1 MKEKTEVLIQ
11 KAIDKAVE
19 SHEVGGMNVLVTQ
32 NGKDRWYCQSGM
44 QDIKK
49 NQKLERNAIF
59 RCYSMSKPITGV
71 AAMMLVERGLLDFD
85 EPVSNYLPG
94 FKDQHVAVE
103 DEHDIG
109 ENVSPYKAGLLAE
122 IGGKYSDDSS
132 IPSEIP
138 IQSPVTIKN
147 LLTMT
152 SGLPYPDPDH
162 IAGRGAGKVMDVVQQ
177 NLLTDRAL
185 GTVEIANRLGR
196 EPLRFQPGSHW
207 MYGTSADVLG
217 AVIEVASGQRFGD
230 FLRTEIFEPLGM
242 KDTAFY
248 VPAEKQSRLSAIY
261 ENSASPLEPY
271 EEGESIPGTSLRKV
285 TPSRH
290 GVIYRGDRDPAY
302 QSGGAGLFSTL
313 DDYSH
318 FGQML
323 LQEGSYGNERLLSE
337 ATVRYMT
344 RNALLGQPKTD
355 YESWQHGY
363 GYNTLMRILERP
375 SLSYIM
381 GTVGEYGWDGWL
393 GTYFSNLPASN
404 ATLVVGMQLING
416 SVTQTTRK
424 VHNIVTAALND

>member
-11 KAIDKAVE
+11 AAINRAVE
-19 SHEVGGMNVLVTQ
+19 AHDVGGMNVLVTQ

-44 QDIKK
+44 LDIRK
-49 NQKLERNAIF
+49 NQKLERDAIF
-59 RCYSMSKPITGV
+59 RCYSMSKPVTAV

-85 EPVSNYLPG
+85 EPVFNYLPG

-103 DEHDIG
+103 DEHDAG
-109 ENVSPYKAGLLAE
+109 EDVSPYKAQLLAE
-122 IGGKYSDDSS
+122 PGGDYRNAASA
-132 IPSEIP
+132 PSESP
-138 IQSPVTIKN
+138 VTSPVTIKN

-162 IAGRGAGKVMDVVQQ
+162 IAGRGAGEVMDIVQRD
-177 NLLTDRAL
+177 LLTDHAL
-185 GTVEIANRLGR
+185 GTVDVANRLGR
-196 EPLRFQPGSHW
+196 QPLRFQPGRHW

-248 VPAEKQSRLSAIY
+248 VPPEKQGRLGAIY

-271 EEGESIPGTSLRKV
+271 ESGTDIPGTNLREV

-290 GVIYRGDRDPAY
+290 GVIYRGDSDPAY

-318 FGQML
+318 LGHML
-323 LQEGSYGNERLLSE
+323 LQEGNYGAVRLLSE

-363 GYNTLMRILERP
+363 GYNSLMRILERP
-375 SLSYIM
+375 SMSYVM
-381 GTVGEYGWDGWL
+381 GTAGEYGWDGWL
-393 GTYFSNLPASN
+393 GTYFTNLPAEN
-404 ATLVVGMQLING
+404 ATMLVGMQLFNG

-424 VHNIVTAALND
+424 VHNIVTAALHD